1 MEPAMTAP
9 RIASPCHESW
19 DAMAPSAGGRH
30 CASCDKT
37 VVDVSAMAPAAAHL
51 FLDRE
56 LPARLGRG
64 ERVCVRAHA
73 DRSGRLLRPGVRRRL
88 LTNGLAG
95 MLALA
100 GLAGLGGGLQAA
112 EDASAPVGQTAPRM
126 VGEAT
131 VRVGDVATPQP
142 MMGAPSLPSTVTAT
156 ATDGA
161 TALRID
167 VLDNGTV
174 RATAADGRERWSA
187 SLPGL
192 GAAPAVAAIAFPGDG
207 SVRLEAPDRT
217 AIHLDLATG
226 HRAHA
231 R

>member
-1 MEPAMTAP
+1 MEPAMTTL

-19 DAMAPSAGGRH
+19 DAMTPDRGGRH

-37 VVDVSAMAPAAAHL
+37 VVDVSAMAPAAARG
-51 FLDRE
+51 FLDHE

-100 GLAGLGGGLQAA
+100 GLAGLGDGLQAA
-112 EDASAPVGQTAPRM
+112 EDASAPIGQTAPRM

-131 VRVGDVATPQP
+131 VRTGDVIAPQP
-142 MMGAPSLPSTVTAT
+142 MMGAPIPLPSVAAT

-167 VLDNGTV
+167 VLGDGTV
-174 RATAADGRERWSA
+174 RATGTDGRERWSA
-187 SLPGL
+187 SLQDL
-192 GAAPAVAAIAFPGDG
+192 GAAITVAAIGFPGDG

-217 AIHLDLATG
+217 AIRLDLATG
-226 HRAHA
+226 KRTSS